1 MERINIDTLPETNVD
16 WYADGERA
24 NAVVLNRPIKQVAGI
39 VNELIDTVEAVAGQV
54 SSFASLAAFPATG
67 VANMSYLDLA
77 TGKLYIWN
85 GTAYV
90 ESKSQAELSTLIAA
104 KQDKLVSGTNIKKIA
119 GQSILGSGNIDVN
132 ALISADLND
141 TIAAKQDKL
150 VSGTNIKTI
159 NGESLLSSGDVVLD
173 ATRVGAQPAMTQATQ
188 AEMAA
193 GVETGVR
200 SMSPLLIRKAIESVK
215 AKSYFMGQI

>member
-24 NAVVLNRPIKQVAGI
+24 NAAVLNRPIKQVAGI

-77 TGKLYIWN
+77 TGKLYIWD
-85 GTAYV
+85 GTVYV

-119 GQSILGSGNIDVN
+119 GQDILGSGNIDVN
-132 ALISADLND
+132 DLISADLND

-188 AEMAA
+188 TEMAA